1 MKRSLIAV
9 FIYLLIAGGVGLGDF
24 VNNPY
29 KGNSI
34 AVFKAA
40 GAGLVRPVVV
50 GDLLAGRVG
59 KYYNNVG
66 G

>member
-1 MKRSLIAV
+1 LIAV
-9 FIYLLIAGGVGLGDF
+9 FIYLLIAGGVAVGAF
-24 VNNPY
+24 ANNPY

-40 GAGLVRPVVV
+40 GAGLVWPVLAI
-50 GDLLAGRVG
+50 DLLAGRVG
-59 KYYNNVG
+59 NYYRNVG